1 MYELAKEL
9 FNIPRSITGDGFRR
23 SLDILNL
30 AIGGGIT
37 KFSISSGTKC
47 FDWIVPA
54 EWIVRD
60 AYIITPSGEKI
71 CEFKKHNLY
80 LLNYSAAINQAM
92 SLDELQTHL
101 YSLPDLPDAIPYV
114 TSYYEKRWGFCI
126 SYNQRKAL
134 KDGIYKVFI
143 DTEFNPDGEL
153 NYGEILVPAS
163 SCSKDEILISTYL
176 CHPQMANNELSG
188 PVVMSELIKWVKTL
202 KDREFNYRFII
213 VPETIGSICYI
224 SKNYKALKQ
233 NVKAGFVLSCIG
245 DERAYSVVLSPDED
259 SLSDKAALHTIKF
272 LSKNPKIYSFL
283 YRGSDERQFNTPDLN
298 LGIVTLCRSKF
309 GEYEEYHTSLDD
321 LSLVTKKGLDGGLL
335 YAKNMILN
343 LEINKIY
350 RLNTTC
356 EPNLGS
362 RGLISTVNTKGIHT
376 NTMIIRDFLAY
387 CNGKR
392 SVIDIA
398 DKLGV
403 EARSLKDL
411 IENLLK
417 FELIKEVR

>member
-1 MYELAKEL
+1 MYELAKKL

-30 AIGGGIT
+30 AAGGGIT
-37 KFSISSGTKC
+37 KFSIPSGTKC

-60 AYIITPSGEKI
+60 AYIVAPNGEKI
-71 CEFKKHNLY
+71 CEFKKHNLH
-80 LLNYSAAINQAM
+80 LLNYSAPVHKTL
-92 SLDELQTHL
+92 SLEELQSHL
-101 YSLPDLPDAIPYV
+101 YSLPHLPDAIPYV

-126 SYNQRKAL
+126 SHNQRTSL
-134 KDGIYKVFI
+134 KDGIYEVFI
-143 DTEFNPDGEL
+143 DTEFNSNGEL

-188 PVVMSELIKWVKTL
+188 PVVLTELIKWVKTL
-202 KDREFNYRFII
+202 KNREFNYRFII

-224 SKNYKALKQ
+224 SKHYETLKQ

-259 SLSDKAALHTIKF
+259 SLSDKAALHTVKF
-272 LSKNPKIYSFL
+272 LSKNPQIYSFL

-309 GEYEEYHTSLDD
+309 GEYKEYHTSLDD
-321 LSLVTKKGLDGGLL
+321 LSLITKKGLEEGLL

-343 LEINKIY
+343 LEINKTY

-362 RGLISTVNTKGIHT
+362 RGLIFTINKGAYPSDMT
-376 NTMIIRDFLAY
+376 LIRDFLAY

-403 EARSLKDL
+403 EAKSLKDL
-411 IENLLK
+411 VENLLK